1 MVDYLALSALW
12 EQFAESSVYGLA
24 VLVRLLGLVLPLR
37 HPAIHNQ
44 QPHHLQVIKW
54 F

>member
-1 MVDYLALSALW
+1 MY
-12 EQFAESSVYGLA
+12 FAESGAYGLA
-24 VLVRLLGLVLPLR
+24 VLIRLLGHVLPLR
-37 HPAIHNQ
+37 HPAIHSH